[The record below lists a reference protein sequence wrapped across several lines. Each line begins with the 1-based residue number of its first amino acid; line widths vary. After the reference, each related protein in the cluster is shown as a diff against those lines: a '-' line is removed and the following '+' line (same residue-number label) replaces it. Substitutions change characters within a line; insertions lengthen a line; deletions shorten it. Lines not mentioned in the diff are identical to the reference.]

1 MALVFD
7 NRQTLKGKPVMHA
20 LIAGVSLYRHLP
32 EGGGKPAGENWQ
44 MQQLTSTAL
53 TAYKIYRWLV
63 EHRKQLPVDLAT
75 VRLLLSPSAK
85 ETPEIEKGMREI
97 SELMNSEPLVKIS
110 ETASACTRK
119 DFAREALNWN
129 EDAKSENRN
138 ITFFY
143 FAGHGIQ
150 RKNDDPILL
159 LEDFGDPE
167 DGMLAKTFA
176 FDMFYNGMVPPPAK
190 AQEQMARTQLYFID
204 TCRVTPETVKGLN
217 YREVSDILSND
228 SGGLDN
234 RSSLICYG
242 TVSNAHAYA
251 SDRQTLFSEAL
262 VECLEGLGGDA
273 TGEEDEHG
281 NAKWHVSIAKLYAA
295 IEAKGESLRG
305 LGLDQEF
312 YPTRRGKNNTVV
324 KLEKPPEVDCRL
336 FVQPDQALAFV
347 SVAVTNFRDT
357 PVGLNLSPVNPHPY
371 PVHLPAGLYNVIA
384 KITNPPR
391 PPYNDSKELFEVKPL
406 GNRWLKAR
414 VGA

>member
-7 NRQTLKGKPVMHA
+7 NRDALQGKPVVHA

-32 EGGGKPAGENWQ
+32 GGGGKLAKEDWQ

-53 TAYKIYRWLV
+53 TAYKIYHWLV
-63 EHRKQLPVDLAT
+63 EHRKQLPVELAT

-85 ETPEIEKGMREI
+85 ERPEIERGMQEI
-97 SELMNSEPLVKIS
+97 SELMKSEPQVKLS
-110 ETASACTRK
+110 ETPSACSRK
-119 DFAREALNWN
+119 DFAREALYWS

-167 DGMLAKTFA
+167 EGMLAKTFA
-176 FDMFYNGMVPPPAK
+176 FDKFYAGMVPSK
-190 AQEQMARTQLYFID
+190 NQQQQMARTQLYFID
-204 TCRVTPETVKGLN
+204 ACRVIPQPVEQIE
-217 YREVSDILSND
+217 YQEVSGILSNS

-242 TVSNAHAYA
+242 TVSNALAYA
-251 SDRQTLFSEAL
+251 AGKQTLFSEAL
-262 VECLEGLGGDA
+262 VECLEGLGGDT

-281 NAKWHVSIAKLYAA
+281 NAKWHVSIDKLYAA
-295 IEAKGESLRG
+295 IEAKGEIIRN

-336 FVQPDQALAFV
+336 FVQPDQALQFV
-347 SVAVTNFRDT
+347 TVDVTNFRNK
-357 PVGLNLSPVNPHPY
+357 PVWINLSPVNPHPY
-371 PVHLPAGLYNVIA
+371 LGRLPAGLYNVIA
-384 KITNPPR
+384 KITDPPK
-391 PPYNDSKELFEVKPL
+391 PPYNDSKESFEVKPL
-406 GNRWLKAR
+406 GNRRLKAR

>member
-7 NRQTLKGKPVMHA
+7 NRDTLKGKPVVHA

-32 EGGGKPAGENWQ
+32 GGKNPAKEDWQ

-53 TAYKIYRWLV
+53 TAYKIYCWLV

-85 ETPEIEKGMREI
+85 EKPEIEKGMREI
-97 SELMNSEPLVKIS
+97 SELMKSEPQVKIS
-110 ETASACTRK
+110 ETPSACTRK
-119 DFAREALNWN
+119 DFAREAINWK
-129 EDAKSENRN
+129 EDAKSEDRN

-167 DGMLAKTFA
+167 EGMLAQTFA
-176 FDMFYNGMVPPPAK
+176 FDKFYAGMVPSENP
-190 AQEQMARTQLYFID
+190 QQIARTQLYFID
-204 TCRVTPETVKGLN
+204 ACRVIPAPVKKID
-217 YREVSDILSND
+217 YQEVSGILSND
-228 SGGLDN
+228 SGGVDN

-251 SDRQTLFSEAL
+251 SDKQTLFSEAL
-262 VECLEGLGGDA
+262 VECLEGLGGDT

-281 NAKWHVSIAKLYAA
+281 NAKWHVSIDKLYAA
-295 IEAKGESLRG
+295 IEAKGEMIRE

-336 FVQPDQALAFV
+336 FVQPDQALQFV
-347 SVAVTNFRDT
+347 SVDVTNFRDK
-357 PVGLNLSPVNPHPY
+357 PVWPNLSPVRPHPY
-371 PVHLPAGLYNVIA
+371 PGRLPAGLYKVIA
-384 KITNPPR
+384 KITDPPR